1 MKILGLLAS
10 YRRQGNSEVFVK
22 EALKGAEEQGAQAE
36 VLRLT
41 NFNIRSCT
49 GCARCHTGLNPCHL
63 KDDFN
68 GLLEKVYSYDAIILG
83 SPVYYIMGPGVL
95 KLFMDRLVCE
105 GYPIP
110 LWGKPAAMIMT
121 YGNRGF
127 NSYAFTMPNGLFL
140 KWGMKV
146 VDRALIHSAS
156 PGDAMVD
163 EPNLARCREI
173 GRQVAIAANTGQ
185 APYLGDPGVCPVCN
199 DRIIRIL
206 KDNKTIQCPTCG
218 IRGHLKMVGDEI
230 KAVFTEEEAK
240 HGRYSAEQW
249 YMHHMYHVEL
259 GREWF
264 MVNKDDRKARRLEYA
279 KYPVPK
285 QGASEPEE

>member
-10 YRRQGNSEVFVK
+10 YRRQGNSEVFLK
-22 EALKGAEEQGAQAE
+22 EALRGAEEEGAE
-36 VLRLT
+36 VEIIRLT
-41 NFNIRSCT
+41 NYHIRSCT
-49 GCARCHTGLNPCHL
+49 GCARCHTGQNPCHL

-68 GLLEKVYSYDAIILG
+68 GLLQRVYSYDAIIIG
-83 SPVYYIMGPGVL
+83 SPVYYITAPAVL

-110 LWGKPAAMIMT
+110 LYDKPGALIMT

-127 NSYAFTMPNGLFL
+127 HSYAFTLPNSLFL

-156 PGDAMVD
+156 PGDAMMD
-163 EPNLARCREI
+163 EMNQARCMEM
-173 GRQVAIAANTGQ
+173 GKAVARAVKTGK
-185 APYLGDPGVCPVCN
+185 ATYLGEPGICPVCN
-199 DRIIRIL
+199 DSIIRIL
-206 KDNKTIQCPTCG
+206 KDRRTVICPTCG
-218 IRGHLKMVGDEI
+218 IRGHLTVVDGEI
-230 KAVFTEEEAK
+230 KVLFTEEEAK

-249 YMHHMYHVEL
+249 FQHHTYHVEL

-264 MVNKDDRKARRLEYA
+264 MVNKDDRKARRAGYQ
-279 KYPVPK
+279 KYLAPK
-285 QGASEPEE
+285 VQEAE